1 VGTVA
6 ANVLTHGTGAL
17 NIGGCRVG
25 DSGGGTSCSNRDA
38 SGKCLGHNNAGRSTS
53 GETRH
58 GPEGSAGRWPA
69 NVVLD
74 ESQAAALDEQSG
86 ESVSKAGGS
95 SGTHFSAGD
104 PGVPTPDRPRGGHTD
119 TGGASRFFYVA
130 KADAS
135 ERPRLPKRSLRLR
148 DDLTPEQVDHVR
160 ARLVEAGVQVD

>member
-1 VGTVA
+1 MSQSKPCPKCTAPNVERRRDTLVRPAIRRDDNTVLGKGLGAGTQV
-6 ANVLTHGTGAL
+6 
-17 NIGGCRVG
+17 
-25 DSGGGTSCSNRDA
+25 
-38 SGKCLGHNNAGRSTS
+38 
-53 GETRH
+53 E
-58 GPEGSAGRWPA
+58 PAGRWPA

-74 ESQAAALDEQSG
+74 ESQAEALDEQSG